1 MDERPRPDIDHTRD
15 ALRRHDERLA
25 EDEETEEEVAEEKA
39 REQDED
45 DED

>member
-25 EDEETEEEVAEEKA
+25 EDEEHEKEVAEEPA